1 MTRTTRTPRVVIALA
16 SALVSIAAVAGAHT
30 TACAQTAASP
40 PSLAFVYDGSGAH
53 VSGDRLRRSLSA
65 NLHRPLLRLTD
76 PGADAAVGRLTV
88 AFSPPDRWVI
98 DYVRGDAHT
107 TRTIVLRNSTVARL
121 TRVAMTI
128 MADLEPAPASIVRPS
143 PTSQRSEWIALIGDE
158 ILDPFVGQPITRTRR
173 SLALVQ
179 ELVDPFVATPAG
191 RRSYDDVIDP
201 WSR

>member
-1 MTRTTRTPRVVIALA
+1 MTRIALA
-16 SALVSIAAVAGAHT
+16 FVLVSIAAVSGART
-30 TACAQTAASP
+30 TASAQATTA
-40 PSLAFVYDGSGAH
+40 PSLAFVYDGGGAH
-53 VSGDRLRRSLSA
+53 VSGDRLRRSLAA

-76 PGADAAVGRLTV
+76 AGADSAVGRLTI

-107 TRTIVLRNSTVARL
+107 TRTIVLRNSTVGRL

-128 MADLEPAPASIVRPS
+128 IADLEPAPASAVRAS
-143 PTSQRSEWIALIGDE
+143 PTAQRSEWIALIGDE
-158 ILDPFVGQPITRTRR
+158 ILDPFVGQPVTRTRR

-179 ELVDPFVATPAG
+179 ELVDPFVASPAG

>member
-1 MTRTTRTPRVVIALA
+1 MTRIALA
-16 SALVSIAAVAGAHT
+16 FVLMSIAAVSVS
-30 TACAQTAASP
+30 TASAQATAPASP

-65 NLHRPLLRLTD
+65 NLHRPLLRLSD
-76 PGADAAVGRLTV
+76 PGADAAVGRLTI

-128 MADLEPAPASIVRPS
+128 MADLEPAPVSAIRAS
-143 PTSQRSEWIALIGDE
+143 PTAQRSEWIALIGDE

-179 ELVDPFVATPAG
+179 ELVDPFVAAPAG